1 MHRMSTNAHPN
12 RTGGGRGRRSILT
25 VTSLVISLVI
35 SLLLS
40 VAMVLGGPPATVGA
54 ASAPSRF
61 VPVRPCRLFDTREA
75 PGSTLRATTV
85 ARVQV
90 SNRCGVDSNAVAAA
104 LTVTA
109 IQPADS
115 GYATIFP
122 AGSTRP
128 VASAI
133 NYLPGQT
140 IANLQLVQLGAAGDV
155 SLYTLRTSHFVV
167 DVTGYFEPAPGG
179 SSSSGRYVPTG
190 TRRVLDTRESGRPA
204 LRSAVTVDPGVPVG
218 AVAVAV
224 TITTTATRGAGFFTA
239 YAAGDRLPLA
249 SVLNVDGRGQ
259 TRSASAIV
267 PLSPTGFEVY
277 THGGDHVIV
286 DVTGY
291 FTGPGDV
298 RSSTGLFVASRPTR
312 LADTRLGAG
321 PSGGPRLW
329 DGGTREFASVAVTG
343 VPVAA
348 VAANITVTNTE
359 DAGYVLAYP
368 ARTPRPL
375 ASTVNF
381 DAAGTTE
388 ATSSVIQTSTAGIAV
403 YALEATH
410 LVIDITGWFTGAPSA
425 ATGRAPSNTPPG
437 DRRVV
442 VIGDS
447 AMAGLRWNG
456 ALGGLRGFVAVT
468 DLESCR
474 RLVERSCRGREGY
487 VPLTAAEQ
495 IMTLPFASKEDIL
508 VVATGY
514 NDWHEGF
521 SADFDTIVALA
532 RGKGFHHIAWVDYRS
547 HVGYMLPSSGGTRSN
562 YGEMNRI
569 IDEKIA
575 SRAFPEV
582 RRWRLDQYTA
592 PSIGWFY
599 ADGVHHT
606 PLGSWAVADW
616 LSRQVRAFDDRPC
629 AEPWVPG
636 GPVANP
642 CPLPE
647 LSAATNGL
655 PDIAALYGL

>member
-1 MHRMSTNAHPN
+1 M
-12 RTGGGRGRRSILT
+12 L
-25 VTSLVISLVI
+25 VVFSLVISL
-35 SLLLS
+35 
-40 VAMVLGGPPATVGA
+40 AMVVVGSPEAVRAAT
-54 ASAPSRF
+54 APSRF
-61 VPVRPCRLFDTREA
+61 VPIRPCRLLDTREA
-75 PGSTLRATTV
+75 PASALSATTV

-90 SNRCGVDSNAVAAA
+90 ANRCGVGADAVAAA
-104 LTVTA
+104 LTLTA
-109 IQPADS
+109 IEPTDS

-122 AGSTRP
+122 AGGSRP

-133 NYLPGQT
+133 NYTPGQT
-140 IANLQLVQLGAAGDV
+140 IANLQLVQLGDTGSV
-155 SLYTLRTSHFVV
+155 SLYTLRTAHFVV

-190 TRRVLDTRESGRPA
+190 THRVLDTRDTGRPA
-204 LRSAVTVDPGVPVG
+204 PRSAVPVDPGVPAG

-224 TITTTATRGAGFFTA
+224 TITTTATLGAGFFTA

-249 SVLNVDGRGQ
+249 SVLNVDGQGQ
-259 TRSASAIV
+259 TRSASVIV
-267 PLSPTGFEVY
+267 PLSPRGFEVY
-277 THGGDHVIV
+277 TQNGEHVIV
-286 DVTGY
+286 DVTGF

-298 RSSTGLFVASRPTR
+298 VSSTGLFVASRPTR
-312 LADTRLGAG
+312 LVDTRFDAA

-329 DGGTREFASVAVTG
+329 DRGTREFASISVTG
-343 VPVAA
+343 TPVAA

-359 DAGYVLAYP
+359 DVGYILAYP
-368 ARTPRPL
+368 SRTPRPL

-410 LVIDITGWFTGAPSA
+410 LVIDITGWFTGAPLA
-425 ATGRAPSNTPPG
+425 ATGGAPSNTPPG
-437 DRRVV
+437 DRHVV

-468 DLESCR
+468 ELESCR
-474 RLVERSCRGREGY
+474 RLVQRSCRGREGY
-487 VPLTAAEQ
+487 VPPTAAEQ
-495 IMTLPFASKEDIL
+495 ITMLPFAGREDIL
-508 VVATGY
+508 VIATGY
-514 NDWHEGF
+514 NDWHERF

-532 RGKGFHHIAWVDYRS
+532 RSKGFHHIAWVDYRS
-547 HVGYMLPSSGGTRSN
+547 HVGYTLPSSGGTSSN

-575 SRAFPEV
+575 SRQFPEV
-582 RRWRLDQYTA
+582 RRWRLDQYSA
-592 PSIGWFY
+592 PSVGWFY

-629 AEPWVPG
+629 VEPWAPG

-647 LSAATNGL
+647 LWAATHGL